1 MVRQFLKH
9 SRFCEM
15 NRRQYLAGGG
25 ALMVAG
31 VGATCLGLR
40 NMGSMAEYNA
50 SVAATRSALEQAPGM
65 SDLIRYA
72 TLAANSHNTQP
83 WQFKISDVGIE
94 ILPDM
99 ARQIAIVDPD
109 NHHLL
114 ASLGCAAENLAI
126 AGGACGKPGE
136 LSFSLA
142 NDGAVT
148 FTFGSGSPVE
158 AAMFDAIPKRQS
170 TRGDYDGK
178 AVSSGHLQ
186 ALSAAAAVPGVDLV
200 LMTDRPRIDR
210 VRDLVVAGNNAQVA
224 NAAFVREL
232 KTWLRFSPRQAMVTG
247 DGLFSAS
254 TGNPA
259 LPEWLGRVMFDLV
272 FKAKAENEKCARQ
285 LASSAGVAVFVAQ
298 KEDPEHWVL
307 AGRACQRFAL
317 QATALG
323 LKHAFINQPVEVAGL
338 RPELATLVGL
348 PGRRPDLV
356 MRFGYGAALPF
367 SARRPA
373 ESVIIS

>member
-1 MVRQFLKH
+1 
-9 SRFCEM
+9 
-15 NRRQYLAGGG
+15 
-25 ALMVAG
+25 MVAG
-31 VGATCLGLR
+31 AAATYFGLR
-40 NMGSMAEYNA
+40 TMGSTEEYNA
-50 SVAATRSALEQAPGM
+50 SVAATRAALKQAPGTN
-65 SDLIRYA
+65 DLIRYA

-83 WQFKISDVGIE
+83 WRFKISDVGIE

-99 ARQIAIVDPD
+99 SRQIEIVDPD
-109 NHHLL
+109 NHHLF

-126 AGGACGKPGE
+126 AGGARGKPGE
-136 LSFSLA
+136 LSFSPA
-142 NDGAVT
+142 NDGTVMFA
-148 FTFGSGSPVE
+148 FGNGSPVE
-158 AAMFDAIPKRQS
+158 QAMFDAIPKRQS

-178 AVSSGHLQ
+178 AVSSRDLQ
-186 ALSAAAAVPGVDLV
+186 MLSAAASMPGVDLI
-200 LMTDRPRIDR
+200 LITDRPRIDR
-210 VRDLVVAGNNAQVA
+210 VRDLVVAGNSAQIA
-224 NAAFVREL
+224 DAAFVREL
-232 KTWLRFSPRQAMVTG
+232 KTWLRFSPRQAILTG
-247 DGLFSAS
+247 DGLFSGS
-254 TGNPA
+254 SGNPA

-272 FKAKAENEKCARQ
+272 FKAKAENDKYARQ

-298 KEDPEHWVL
+298 KDDREHWVL

-323 LKHAFINQPVEVAGL
+323 LKHAFINQPVEVSGL

-373 ESVIIS
+373 ENVILS